1 MHYAAVKDE
10 PAGFITIVNCKANIP
25 MTQHNIKPS
34 SRAWRGALLAAL
46 LAGTSL
52 GGFAAVNTL
61 YAAPAEPPA
70 TTSPIA
76 PPAATAVM
84 PDFANLV
91 AKVTPAVVSVTNKL
105 KVDQSEMQG
114 IPTPFGMMRPVH
126 PPAMEAKGSGFIID
140 ASGIIV
146 TNNHVVKNAKS
157 LSVTLS
163 DGTTLPAT
171 VVGTDPRTDIAVLRV
186 KAGHKLPWLQ
196 LGDSSKARPGEWV
209 VAMGNPF
216 GLGGTV
222 TAGIVSALGRDI
234 GDGPYDNF
242 LQIDAAINH
251 GNSGGPLFTQ
261 NGEVIGVNTAIL
273 SPSGGSIGIGFAIPS
288 DMVRSVVA
296 QLEKTGHVT
305 RGFLGVESQSVS
317 ATIASAL
324 NLAKGDDKG
333 ALIASVEHD
342 SPAAKAGM
350 QAGDLIRSVDGS
362 RIANPRDLAVAIAN
376 VKPGDVTKLDII
388 RDGKDTTVDVTVGSM
403 PDTQVASAAAAPS
416 SHERVGLGLAAIT
429 PRLRQQ
435 LSLDD
440 DVKGAVVA
448 QVKPGS
454 PADNAGIHPG
464 DVIVGVGSEPVKTA
478 GQAAD
483 AIRQAEHKGTA
494 LALRIM
500 RDGHTAFVALDLS
513 STANG

>member
-1 MHYAAVKDE
+1 
-10 PAGFITIVNCKANIP
+10 
-25 MTQHNIKPS
+25 MTLHSIKSP

-52 GGFAAVNTL
+52 GGFAVGNTL
-61 YAAPAEPPA
+61 YAAPAEAPA
-70 TTSPIA
+70 TAPIA
-76 PPAATAVM
+76 PPSATAVM

-105 KVDQSEMQG
+105 KVDPAEMQG

-140 ASGIIV
+140 ADGTIV

-186 KAGHKLPWLQ
+186 HAGHKLPWLQ

-234 GDGPYDNF
+234 GSGPYDNF

-261 NGEVIGVNTAIL
+261 DGRVIGVNTAIL

-288 DMVRSVVA
+288 NMVRKVVA
-296 QLEKTGHVT
+296 QLEKDGHVT
-305 RGFLGVESQSVS
+305 RGFLGVESQPVS

-324 NLAKGDDKG
+324 GLKQGKG

-342 SPAAKAGM
+342 SPAAKAGVR
-350 QAGDLIRSVDGS
+350 AGDVIQSVDDS
-362 RIANPRDLAVAIAN
+362 KIANPRDLAVAIAN
-376 VKPGDVTKLDII
+376 IKPGDTTKLGVI
-388 RDGKDTTVDVTVGSM
+388 RDGDQKTIDVTVGTM
-403 PDTQVASAAAAPS
+403 PNTQLADATATPA
-416 SHERVGLGLAAIT
+416 SHERVGLGLAPLT

-464 DVIVGVGSEPVKTA
+464 DVIVGVGSERVKSA
-478 GQAAD
+478 DQAAQ
-483 AIRQAEHKGTA
+483 AIRHAEHKGTA

-500 RDGHTAFVALDLS
+500 RDGHTAFIALDLS
-513 STANG
+513 GGASG